1 MRQKYQNNKS
11 LVYFS
16 HDFMDKELQIKKRL
30 LESCKKQVDTKYE
43 TVVSIMVSNK
53 KALESET
60 KSSAGDKHETGRA
73 MLQLEME
80 KASQQFSS
88 ISSMQEILKKIDIQ
102 KKNDIGKLGSLIIT
116 SQGSY
121 FLTVSMG
128 LIILEAK
135 DYFVISPLSPVGK
148 LLLGK
153 KKGDIFYFN
162 SKEIE
167 ILEIF

>member
-1 MRQKYQNNKS
+1 
-11 LVYFS
+11 
-16 HDFMDKELQIKKRL
+16 MDKELQIKKRL
-30 LESCKKQVDTKYE
+30 LESCKKLVNEKYK
-43 TVVSIMVSNK
+43 TVIEIMASNRN
-53 KALESET
+53 ALESET

-102 KKNDIGKLGSLIIT
+102 KKNDIGKLGSLIVT
-116 SQGSY
+116 NQGSY

-128 LIILEAK
+128 LITLEAK
-135 DYFVISPLSPVGK
+135 DYFVISPSSPIGK

-153 KKGDIFYFN
+153 IKGETFMFNNKKNQVLKI
-162 SKEIE
+162 I
-167 ILEIF
+167 